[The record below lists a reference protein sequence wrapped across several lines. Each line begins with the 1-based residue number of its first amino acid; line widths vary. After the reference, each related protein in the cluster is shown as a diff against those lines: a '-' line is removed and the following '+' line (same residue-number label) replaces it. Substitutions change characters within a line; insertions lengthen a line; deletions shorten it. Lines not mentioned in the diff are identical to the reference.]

1 MSAATPSIPDRIC
14 TVLLL
19 LLGASE
25 LAFLVFDQ
33 AWAGVA
39 GRAAAVLLLVFIVPR
54 FGLREWL
61 LLAIAAGLTIGLW
74 LRPGGFAE
82 SGEALGKGA
91 YFTAFIFLIMLLREA
106 AVTSDSVLRVGDW
119 TTRQPPA
126 RRYPT
131 VWVSGHIAGIL
142 LNFGAVSLLAPLVQR
157 GVRARPINTPE
168 EEHRAQTRE
177 RRQISALI
185 RGFSLVITWAPTTL
199 TQVIIFASLP
209 GLDIGKVFVLAMGLA
224 AILLALGWAED
235 LLRWGKPKLA
245 LEAPDGFPGRALL
258 DLAFVYALL
267 IVGAF
272 SVQSLAGASLP
283 QALMTVSP
291 IMLIGWVIM
300 QARSG
305 VIESAPAR
313 LREIVSVS
321 IPRMAVNAYQ
331 LGASGYI
338 GICAAKLAPIDLV
351 AVWAEA
357 AHVPDWALLASLP
370 VIITLGGQVALSPM
384 VMVVFLAAVLSALPA
399 LPAEP
404 EYVAIALGFGWSLS
418 ITAAP
423 NSTAAL
429 LLSGATGI
437 APTTLT
443 WRWNGVY
450 SLLAM
455 AMFARV
461 VLDDGLRLH
470 RPGQAGKRISHSGP

>member
-1 MSAATPSIPDRIC
+1 MSAVNPTIPDRIC
-14 TVLLL
+14 TAILLML
-19 LLGASE
+19 AGSE
-25 LAFLVFDQ
+25 LAAQVFGQ
-33 AWAGVA
+33 SWAEPG
-39 GRAAAVLLLVFIVPR
+39 GRAAALLLLIFVIPR

-61 LLAIAAGLTIGLW
+61 LLAIACALTFGLW
-74 LRPGGFAE
+74 LRPGGMTEA
-82 SGEALGKGA
+82 GEALGKGA

-106 AVTSDSVLRVGDW
+106 AFTSDSVLKVGDW

-131 VWVSGHIAGIL
+131 VWVSGHLAGIL

-157 GVRARPINTPE
+157 GVRARPINTPAE
-168 EEHRAQTRE
+168 ELRAQIRE

-224 AILLALGWAED
+224 VILLAVGWTED
-235 LLRWGKPKLA
+235 YLRWGKPKLA

-272 SVQSLAGASLP
+272 SVQYVAGTSLP

-291 IMLIGWVIM
+291 LMLIGWVIM
-300 QARSG
+300 QARAG
-305 VIESAPAR
+305 VIESASAR
-313 LREIVSVS
+313 LTEIISVSV
-321 IPRMAVNAYQ
+321 PRMGVNAYQ
-331 LGASGYI
+331 LGVAGYI
-338 GICAAKLAPIDLV
+338 GICAAKLAPIDMV
-351 AVWAEA
+351 AAWTEA
-357 AHVPDWALLASLP
+357 AHVPGWAMLAVLP

-404 EYVAIALGFGWSLS
+404 EYVALALGFGWSLS

-437 APTTLT
+437 PPTTLT

-455 AMFARV
+455 AVFA
-461 VLDDGLRLH
+461 VLCWLMV
-470 RPGQAGKRISHSGP
+470 